1 MGTRTQRDS
10 AACSQRRHGAGA
22 CDRRCRGDQADH
34 EDHPRSHAADE
45 REEGEEE
52 GREEAEEGQEGE
64 EGQEAEEEKEEEGQE
79 AEEEEKEE
87 EKEEEGSPGKRK
99 KGQHKSKASV
109 AAGKKNA
116 AKQKAAGK
124 GLFKVRTCSAAL
136 TAITGKSKMTCPA
149 IVKAVLGYIK
159 SKKLNNKRMINPTAR
174 WARSLAARRRC

>member
-1 MGTRTQRDS
+1 MGDS
-10 AACSQRRHGAGA
+10 YAKGQRRHGAGA
-22 CDRRCRGDQADH
+22 CDRRCRGDQ
-34 EDHPRSHAADE
+34 
-45 REEGEEE
+45 E

-79 AEEEEKEE
+79 AEEEENK
-87 EKEEEGSPGKRK
+87 KKKKKKVRFPGGKRK

-149 IVKAVLGYIK
+149 IVKAVWGYIK
-159 SKKLNNKRMINPTAR
+159 SKKLNNKRMINPDGA
-174 WARSLAARRRC
+174 L

>member
-1 MGTRTQRDS
+1 MGDS
-10 AACSQRRHGAGA
+10 YAKGQRRHGAGA

-52 GREEAEEGQEGE
+52 GREEAEE
-64 EGQEAEEEKEEEGQE
+64 
-79 AEEEEKEE
+79 EE

-136 TAITGKSKMTCPA
+136 TAIT
-149 IVKAVLGYIK
+149 
-159 SKKLNNKRMINPTAR
+159 
-174 WARSLAARRRC
+174 

>member
-1 MGTRTQRDS
+1 MEPELAIVVAEVTKQITKTTLARTQQMS
-10 AACSQRRHGAGA
+10 AKKAKKK
-22 CDRRCRGDQADH
+22 
-34 EDHPRSHAADE
+34 AAKKPKK
-45 REEGEEE
+45 
-52 GREEAEEGQEGE
+52 AKK
-64 EGQEAEEEKEEEGQE
+64 AKKAKKPKKKKKKKEKKQVRFPG
-79 AEEEEKEE
+79 
-87 EKEEEGSPGKRK
+87 GKRK

-136 TAITGKSKMTCPA
+136 TSITGKSKMTCPA